1 MVKKI
6 ALDKAA
12 FAIVGGVSIM
22 VVAIIC
28 AFIFSNGAAF
38 VKAVGLKQFLLGGD
52 WAPDAD
58 LYGILPMIAGTV
70 ATTVLGLL
78 FAIPLGLGAAIFLTY
93 FCPKRFVGF
102 FTAMCDLLSSIPS
115 VVYGF
120 VALGTV
126 VPAVASVFGGSG
138 SCVFSAAIVLC
149 VMTVSTITSVSRQAL
164 ASCDKSLMEGA
175 LALGAT
181 KEEAVF
187 SVEIPAAKSG
197 IIASIILAFCR
208 AAGEAMAVIMV
219 CGNQSVFIKSIF
231 RGARTLTTNI
241 ALEMGYAAGLHRS
254 ALIASAAVL
263 FLFVMLIN
271 ILGNALENLQ
281 LRRNH
286 EYNAKRNG
294 STQHGSILW
303 EISRNKGRK
312 LALQGALSNGTNRT
326 QRVREEYITSMSQ

>member
-6 ALDKAA
+6 KLDKAA
-12 FAIVGGVSIM
+12 FTVVGGVSIM

-28 AFIFSNGAAF
+28 AFIFSNGVVF
-38 VKAVGLKQFLLGGD
+38 VKTVGLKQFLLGGD
-52 WAPDAD
+52 WSPDAD
-58 LYGILPMIAGTV
+58 LYGILPMIVGTV
-70 ATTVLGLL
+70 VTTILGLL
-78 FAIPLGLGAAIFLTY
+78 FAVPLGLGVAIFLAH
-93 FCPKRFVGF
+93 FCPKRLVGF
-102 FTAMCDLLSSIPS
+102 FTALCDLLSSIPS

-126 VPAVASVFGGSG
+126 VPLVSKIFGGSG
-138 SCVFSAAIVLC
+138 SCVLSAAVVLA

-164 ASCDKSLMEGA
+164 VSCDKSLMEGA

-187 SVEIPAAKSG
+187 TVELPAAKSG

-281 LRRNH
+281 LRRNY
-286 EYNAKRNG
+286 EYNVKRNV
-294 STQHGSILW
+294 SEQHGSILR
-303 EISRNKGRK
+303 EISRNQRRK
-312 LALQGALSNGTNRT
+312 LAIQGAFNNGTNRT
-326 QRVREEYITSMSQ
+326 KRLREEYVTSMS